1 MSYHDDFFHDADSYF
16 RKLAE
21 RMFREISEIDEA
33 VRSGKLKGEWD
44 IKPIQEPGVKG
55 YVAQG
60 RFQLGE
66 PLSLPK
72 HTIDEVREPLADV
85 FEDKDHVKLYIEL
98 PGVEKEDV
106 QLNLTESRV
115 EVKAKNFYKN
125 IDLPTRDVE
134 FDKASAN
141 YKNGVLEV
149 IIPKI
154 EEATKEEKKKT
165 INID

>member
-1 MSYHDDFFHDADSYF
+1 MSYIDEFFRDTDSYF
-16 RKLAE
+16 KKIAE
-21 RMFREISEIDEA
+21 RMFREIGEIDEA
-33 VRSGKLKGEWD
+33 LRSGKLKGEWD
-44 IKPIQEPGVKG
+44 IKPIKEPGVKG

-66 PLSLPK
+66 PLRFSE
-72 HTIDEVREPLADV
+72 HAIDEVREPLADV

-98 PGVEKEDV
+98 PGVEKEDI
-106 QLNLTESRV
+106 QLNATESQV
-115 EVKAKNFYKN
+115 EVKAKNFYKG

-149 IIPKI
+149 VIPKI
-154 EEATKEEKKKT
+154 KETPKEEKQKT
-165 INID
+165 IKID